1 MNIPLGQAQATT
13 QKRPIAT
20 IILGDR
26 NTSAISSTATG
37 ETLAVEV
44 TFNSGM
50 EMVVEGFQVLFNGN
64 IESALIRI
72 YDTMRNRDLVTG
84 NCQLGTIGYKRGT
97 VLLQPYVKIR
107 PLSLRTGQSVQLR
120 ITNNTGSNIAINDLG
135 LSLFGYQYV

>member
-1 MNIPLGQAQATT
+1 MNIPLGQAQ
-13 QKRPIAT
+13 QNKRPIAT

-37 ETLAVEV
+37 ETLAIEV

-50 EMVVEGFQVLFNGN
+50 EMIVEGFQVLYNGN
-64 IESALIRI
+64 IESSLIRI
-72 YDTMRNRDLVTG
+72 YDTMRNRDLVSG
-84 NCQLGTIGYKRGT
+84 NTQLGTIGYKRGT

-120 ITNNTGSNIAINDLG
+120 ITNNTGLNISINDLG
-135 LSLFGYQYV
+135 LTLFGYQYV